1 MQRDYGISINWE
13 EVHAITHGLH
23 DNPHHIL
30 GPHMEWDGVVVNAY
44 VKDALKVEVIHEDN
58 DWVYEMR
65 ASGIAD
71 FFTLATDEKNI
82 FPYRLRATYRNG
94 STYEYVDAY
103 RFEPVIDNMEIA
115 AFSDGID
122 YEAYKTFGAH
132 KRVVDGV
139 EGMLFVVW
147 APNAQRVSVVG
158 EFNLW
163 EGSRGLMRR
172 LYGTSVFEL
181 FVPGIEEGIP

>member
-65 ASGIAD
+65 QVLLISLPWQQTRRT
-71 FFTLATDEKNI
+71 FFHT
-82 FPYRLRATYRNG
+82 
-94 STYEYVDAY
+94 V
-103 RFEPVIDNMEIA
+103 
-115 AFSDGID
+115 
-122 YEAYKTFGAH
+122 
-132 KRVVDGV
+132 
-139 EGMLFVVW
+139 
-147 APNAQRVSVVG
+147 
-158 EFNLW
+158 
-163 EGSRGLMRR
+163 
-172 LYGTSVFEL
+172 
-181 FVPGIEEGIP
+181 